1 MTNILIAGSRRKW
14 WPNPEQ
20 VAEFVDGMLDG
31 FDLADGVLINGCAD
45 GVDQWA
51 REAAERRDIRVDPHP
66 ANWRPD
72 GRTLDR
78 SAGQKRNAEM
88 VALADAIYVVWDG
101 QSPGSR
107 STIELAFKARKNIE
121 VLFP

>member
-14 WPNPEQ
+14 WSDPKG
-20 VAEFVDGMLDG
+20 ATGMVDGLVFSLDPEH
-31 FDLADGVLINGCAD
+31 DVLINGMAD

-51 REAAERRDIRVDPHP
+51 REAAERRGIRVDPHP
-66 ANWRPD
+66 ANWRPGGVFD
-72 GRTLDR
+72 G
-78 SAGQKRNAEM
+78 SAGYKRNAEM
-88 VALADAIYVVWDG
+88 VTLADVIYVVWDG
-101 QSPGSR
+101 QSPGTR